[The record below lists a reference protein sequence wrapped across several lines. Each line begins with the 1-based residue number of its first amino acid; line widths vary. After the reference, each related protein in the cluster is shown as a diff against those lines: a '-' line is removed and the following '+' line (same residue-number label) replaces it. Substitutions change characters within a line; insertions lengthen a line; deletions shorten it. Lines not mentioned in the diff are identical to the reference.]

1 MPLRVST
8 RELRMSRIFP
18 RWCRLPLRCRRS
30 FQPIVPEVVIIKPF
44 VERDEFVDLLSVR
57 VRRSFQP
64 ILRMGGNSS
73 SWGCSG
79 HHWAFPRVATT
90 RMLRVSPEVEWTVR
104 AGSSTEDGVHHWRK
118 CLRRRRGVGEVFNR
132 SSQAL
137 VSKLKRGGMLTGPR
151 WWGDHDLRRG
161 YPTNY
166 YLPGASV

>member
-1 MPLRVST
+1 MVST

-30 FQPIVPEVVIIKPF
+30 FQPIVPEVLILEPF
-44 VERDEFVDLLSVR
+44 VVKDEFVDLLSVR

-64 ILRMGGNSS
+64 TLRMGGNSS

-118 CLRRRRGVGEVFNR
+118 CLRRRRVIRMGRRR
-132 SSQAL
+132 SFQPVVPGARL
-137 VSKLKRGGMLTGPR
+137 QVEKRGET
-151 WWGDHDLRRG
+151 
-161 YPTNY
+161 
-166 YLPGASV
+166 